1 MDFKNIGKSFS
12 NIGATITPFA
22 SRTFQYTKEQ
32 LGQVEDKTQ
41 LPPDYIDLE
50 KRVDAL
56 KQVHQKMLAVTS
68 QYSHEPYDYPPNIKE
83 TFADLGHTISEKVTL
98 LSSASSPAEAQAAL
112 TAPPSAKPQPK
123 TFSHAIARASLAS
136 SQTLHQQHTGA
147 GEDPLASAL
156 EKYALAMERVGEARL
171 AQDAQIQS
179 QFLAGWNTTLNTNLQ
194 FATRARKNVEKSRLS
209 LDAVKARVKGNTW
222 KLPVGV
228 GAARAGEH
236 QDEAE
241 LSPEAQEEIEKAE
254 DEFVTQTEEAFGV
267 MKNVLDTPEPLRN
280 LSELI
285 NAQMEYYKKSYEIL
299 SELAPIIDGLQVE
312 QEANYR
318 KSRENASS

>member
-1 MDFKNIGKSFS
+1 MDNFKAFGSSLSSIGSQ
-12 NIGATITPFA
+12 ITPFA

-32 LGQVEDKTQ
+32 LGQAEDKTQ

-68 QYSHEPYDYPPNIKE
+68 QYSNEAYDYPPNIKE
-83 TFADLGHTISEKVTL
+83 TFSDLGRTVSDKVHL
-98 LSSASSPAEAQAAL
+98 LSTATSPAEAQAAL

-123 TFSHAIARASLAS
+123 TFNHALARASLAS
-136 SQTLHQQHTGA
+136 SQLMHQQHTGA

-156 EKYALAMERVGEARL
+156 EKYALAEERVGEARL

-179 QFLAGWNTTLNTNLQ
+179 RFLAGWNTTLNTNLQ
-194 FATRARKNVEKSRLS
+194 FATRARKNVEKSRLT
-209 LDAVKARVKGNTW
+209 LDSVKSRAKGNTW
-222 KLPVGV
+222 KLPTSP
-228 GAARAGEH
+228 RDEH
-236 QDEAE
+236 GPEE

-254 DEFVTQTEEAFGV
+254 DEFVTQTEEAVGV

-280 LSELI
+280 LAELI
-285 NAQMEYYKKSYEIL
+285 AAQVEYHKKAYEIL
-299 SELAPIIDGLQVE
+299 SELQPVIEGLQVE
-312 QEANYR
+312 QEASYR
-318 KSRENASS
+318 KSRENA